1 MLKSV
6 WRPAVS
12 VAGLAVIAGF
22 AFGSAAQAESIQ
34 KQCSE
39 KYQSAKAAN
48 SLNGE
53 TWNQF
58 YKQCAA
64 ELKGGGAATT
74 TSAPPPQRPRRP
86 RQPRQPRP
94 RLRPRQPRL
103 RQRRSIGGIRMRPPR
118 PAPLRLSRA
127 AMWCSPTRSHPN
139 IRASRPGGRG
149 SRLATTN
156 IAPTRR
162 PAETAASNGSRRAAA
177 ITASATST
185 LRVSEPLRIAKERDG
200 RGNSPAFVFQGISTV
215 APVVARDS
223 SASCTATMSASGR
236 VT

>member
-12 VAGLAVIAGF
+12 IAGLAVIAGF

-39 KYQSAKAAN
+39 KYQAAKAAN

-64 ELKGGGAATT
+64 DLKGGGAATT
-74 TSAPPPQRPRRP
+74 TSAPPPATTSAPPPAATTSAPPPAATTEAAPSKKKHWWHHENEATTPAPRR
-86 RQPRQPRP
+86 QS
-94 RLRPRQPRL
+94 
-103 RQRRSIGGIRMRPPR
+103 RRAIS
-118 PAPLRLSRA
+118 
-127 AMWCSPTRSHPN
+127 CSPTPSRRN
-139 IRASRPGGRG
+139 TRISRPAGRG

-156 IAPTRR
+156 IAPTS
-162 PAETAASNGSRRAAA
+162 PVAPTAALNGSRRAAA

-185 LRVSEPLRIAKERDG
+185 
-200 RGNSPAFVFQGISTV
+200 
-215 APVVARDS
+215 
-223 SASCTATMSASGR
+223 
-236 VT
+236 